1 MVERIEGIST
11 FKQREYIIAENNAYD
26 ELRSNG
32 YIPQGRD
39 KGFKTVCVM
48 KVEHPE
54 FWEHPIKCGKREF
67 YHFKNWQEA
76 LEELVIKSQ

>member
-1 MVERIEGIST
+1 
-11 FKQREYIIAENNAYD
+11 
-26 ELRSNG
+26 
-32 YIPQGRD
+32 
-39 KGFKTVCVM
+39 M

-76 LEELVIKSQ
+76 LEELVIKSQQNCKFIQACWKSCKPITEGRKA